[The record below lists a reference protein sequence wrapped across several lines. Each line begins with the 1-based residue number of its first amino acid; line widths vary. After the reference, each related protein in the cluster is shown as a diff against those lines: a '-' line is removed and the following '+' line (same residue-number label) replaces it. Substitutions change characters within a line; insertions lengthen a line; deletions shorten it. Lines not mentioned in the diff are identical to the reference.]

1 VANTILTASQITR
14 EALRILHQKLNFI
27 GTINRQYDDAYA
39 KEGAKI
45 GDTLRIRLPNQ
56 YVVRNGP
63 VLTTQDT
70 VEQSTSL
77 QIATQRGVDL
87 NFTSVDLTLF
97 LDDFSQRILEP
108 AMAVLASNIESDAM
122 SMYQTVYNASYN
134 AGQPAVFKGLLAGG
148 KQLTDSLCPRDRRTA
163 NLCTQDTVDLVD
175 SLKGLF
181 QASDNIAEQYRE
193 GMMGRTAGFDF
204 YENTLWPAVTRGAA
218 NALYTVGAANQS
230 GANLAIGAGTG
241 AANVGDIFTIAGVFR
256 VHPETKLSTGVL
268 QQFTVT
274 SVTGSPMTSIGISPA
289 IVTATAGPGFP
300 AAQNVSNSPA
310 AAALLTFLGTVG
322 AVDGLSMLYHEDAF
336 TFATADLVMPKGID
350 FAAREVF
357 DGLSLRIVRMYDIIN
372 DKFPCRLDI
381 LYGYK
386 AIRPQLACRYINN

>member
-1 VANTILTASQITR
+1 MPNTILTASQITR
-14 EALRILHQKLNFI
+14 EALRILHQKINFI

-56 YVVRNGP
+56 YVVRTGP
-63 VLTTQDT
+63 TLNTQDT
-70 VEQSTSL
+70 VENSTSL
-77 QIATQRGVDL
+77 QIATQKGVDL

-122 SMYQTVYNASYN
+122 SMYQAVYNTANGAGSPASFQN
-134 AGQPAVFKGLLAGG
+134 LLLGG
-148 KQLTDSLCPRDRRTA
+148 KLLTDNLTPRDRRTA

-181 QASDNIAEQYRE
+181 QDSSSIAEQYKE
-193 GMMGRTAGFDF
+193 GMMGRTAGFEF
-204 YENTLWPAVTRGAA
+204 YENTLWPTVTRGAA
-218 NALYTVGAANQS
+218 AGYQVTTANQVGAS
-230 GANLAIGAGTG
+230 LLVGTGTG
-241 AANVGDIFTIAGVFR
+241 AANVGDVFTLTGVFR
-256 VHPETKLSTGVL
+256 VHPETKLATNTL

-274 SVTGSPMTSIGISPA
+274 STTGSPNMTAMGISPA
-289 IVTATAGPGFP
+289 IVTTGAT
-300 AAQNVSNSPA
+300 QNVSASPA
-310 AAALLTFLGTVG
+310 AAAPITFLGTAG
-322 AVDGLSMLYHEDAF
+322 ATSGLSMLYHEDAF

-357 DGLSLRIVRMYDIIN
+357 DGLSLRIVRQYDIVN

-386 AIRPQLACRYINN
+386 AIRPQLASRYVNN